1 MVVVPSDRVPS
12 ASAFREAIRR
22 HARYSLAQPWETLS
36 TRQIFE
42 CVSLAVRDIMVDRLL
57 ESEQRYRQADAK
69 HLYYLSIEYLPGR
82 YLANNLIN
90 LGLYDLC
97 RETLAQMGVDLASG
111 GGERARPRSRQWR
124 AGAAGGLLPQLAGDA
139 RHAGIRLRDQLRVR
153 PVPPG
158 DRPRRSEGEAG
169 QLARCPVALADR
181 AAGGDLF
188 RSCSWPDRAWR

>member
-1 MVVVPSDRVPS
+1 MVVAPTDSVPS

-36 TRQIFE
+36 ARQIFE

-97 RETLAQMGVDLASG
+97 RETLGQMGVDLDSRR
-111 GGERARPRSRQWR
+111 GERALTPPLATAGWAVLRPASSTRSRHSACR
-124 AGAAGGLLPQLAGDA
+124 ATATG
-139 RHAGIRLRDQLRVR
+139 
-153 PVPPG
+153 
-158 DRPRRSEGEAG
+158 
-169 QLARCPVALADR
+169 
-181 AAGGDLF
+181 
-188 RSCSWPDRAWR
+188 